1 MLLFK
6 IVIASLFSV
15 FYFIDMARL
24 PERLKI
30 NFKPFNCNMCLS
42 VYVAIILYLVPT
54 MVLNCVLV
62 AFVSGVSAPLFRN
75 LMKNIFFKKA

>member
-1 MLLFK
+1 MLLLK

-15 FYFIDMARL
+15 FYLIDMARL
-24 PERLKI
+24 PEKFNV

-42 VYVAIILYLVPT
+42 VYIAIALYFLPV

-62 AFVSGVSAPLFRN
+62 AFVAGVSAPLFRN
-75 LMKNIFFKKA
+75 LMMNIFYKK

>member
-1 MLLFK
+1 MLLLK

-15 FYFIDMARL
+15 FYIIDMARL
-24 PERLKI
+24 PEKLKV

-42 VYVAIILYLVPT
+42 VYIAIALYFLPV

-62 AFVSGVSAPLFRN
+62 AFVAGVSAPLFRN
-75 LMKNIFFKKA
+75 LMVNIFFKK

>member
-1 MLLFK
+1 MLLLK

-15 FYFIDMARL
+15 FYLIDMARL
-24 PERLKI
+24 PEKLNV

-42 VYVAIILYLVPT
+42 VYVAVALYFLPV

-62 AFVSGVSAPLFRN
+62 AFVAGVSAPLFRN
-75 LMKNIFFKKA
+75 LMNNIFFKK

>member
-1 MLLFK
+1 MLLLK

-15 FYFIDMARL
+15 FYIIDMARL
-24 PERLKI
+24 PLRLKV

-42 VYVAIILYLVPT
+42 VYIAIALYFLPV

-62 AFVSGVSAPLFRN
+62 AFVAGVSAPLFRN
-75 LMKNIFFKKA
+75 LMNNIFFKK

>member
-1 MLLFK
+1 MALIK
-6 IVIASLFSV
+6 IVIASLFFV

-24 PERLKI
+24 PERFKV

-42 VYVAIILYLVPT
+42 VYVAVILYLLPT

-62 AFVSGVSAPLFRN
+62 SFVSGVSAPLFRN
-75 LMKNIFFKKA
+75 LMNNIFFKK

>member
-1 MLLFK
+1 MILIK
-6 IVIASLFSV
+6 VVIASLFSV

-42 VYVAIILYLVPT
+42 VYVAIALYLMPVIVT
-54 MVLNCVLV
+54 NCVLV

-75 LMKNIFFKKA
+75 LLNNIFFKK

>member
-1 MLLFK
+1 MLLLK
-6 IVIASLFSV
+6 IVIASLFFV

-24 PERLKI
+24 PEKLKV

-42 VYVAIILYLVPT
+42 VYVAIILHFVPV

-62 AFVSGVSAPLFRN
+62 AFISGVSAPLFRN
-75 LMKNIFFKKA
+75 LMVNIFFKK

>member
-1 MLLFK
+1 MLLLK

-24 PERLKI
+24 PERWKV

-42 VYVAIILYLVPT
+42 VYVAIALYFLPVW
-54 MVLNCVLV
+54 VLNGVLV
-62 AFVSGVSAPLFRN
+62 AFIAGVSAPLFRN
-75 LMKNIFFKKA
+75 LMNNIFFKK